1 MRSTSHKMVLYQRW
15 KRPIGSREQLNSLGS
30 PIESNQFEFL
40 TLLGDNFTSIMLA
53 TGNKFSCALSHETA
67 IKCWGELRALSHSL
81 LIWHWM
87 QWQPST
93 LFSNTYYQLGD
104 GTTGYRG
111 DDSDEMGDNLNDV
124 DLGTSFVPIDIAAG
138 GWHVC
143 AMTQSHAVKCWGKL
157 VHSLYIQYHSVLC
170 QFAGRNDFG
179 QLGIGCEWTEEFGDS
194 LDSLDFGSDWCL

>member
-1 MRSTSHKMVLYQRW
+1 
-15 KRPIGSREQLNSLGS
+15 
-30 PIESNQFEFL
+30 
-40 TLLGDNFTSIMLA
+40 
-53 TGNKFSCALSHETA
+53 
-67 IKCWGELRALSHSL
+67 
-81 LIWHWM
+81 
-87 QWQPST
+87 
-93 LFSNTYYQLGD
+93 
-104 GTTGYRG
+104 
-111 DDSDEMGDNLNDV
+111 MGDNLNAV

-194 LDSLDFGSDWCL
+194 LTTLDFGTDLIPEIMQFGNRHSCFVSTIGSMVCFGKNNYGQVY